1 VCGAQAAAENETSRR
16 SEWQVR
22 NSSLKVGDHFLLS
35 VERTLFLE
43 NKWRDMKFSTFKLLV
58 PIVAVTIQSNSAST
72 VIPPYLD
79 HMRMPVALIG
89 TLISVGPVLALA
101 SRLPVGMAYNH
112 QRARFLVSIAILAM
126 GATNYLYSFA
136 SDSFSFALVHSLNG
150 FAYGAVTTLYM
161 AFYVD
166 SLASDENRNHA
177 MGYYVGSLAMGY
189 STGNFFGGLIAD
201 HWGYALTFQL
211 GAILSLVSVGLLWLL
226 HGTGSTDTK
235 VKGMKPSSKL
245 TWSESLKALVEP
257 ELAIVVI
264 VAMFLNLLHQ
274 MGGVFISLYGLAVGM
289 SLTQIGIIRAA
300 YAGCNAVT
308 RPISGHVVNKLGH
321 KGLSYFGLP
330 LQSLILTLVPL
341 FSGFGAILVVYVCS
355 GLLRAIVIVA
365 NAVGLVQDVPESR
378 VRRGLASGVYNAAG
392 DLGNILGPS
401 IGGLIAQATGIA
413 SVFVVGS
420 LGSTALFFIGVFL
433 VRRMKTTTESE
444 NLLSGV

>member
-1 VCGAQAAAENETSRR
+1 
-16 SEWQVR
+16 
-22 NSSLKVGDHFLLS
+22 
-35 VERTLFLE
+35 
-43 NKWRDMKFSTFKLLV
+43 MKFSTVKLLV
-58 PIVAVTIQSNSAST
+58 PIVAVAIQANSAST

-79 HMRMPVALIG
+79 HMRIPVGLIG
-89 TLISVGPVLALA
+89 TLISLAPLLALS

-112 QRARFLVSIAILAM
+112 QRARFLVSIAILVM

-136 SDSFSFALVHSLNG
+136 TDSLSFALVHSMNG
-150 FAYGAVTTLYM
+150 FVYGAVTTLYM

-166 SLASDENRNHA
+166 SLAPDENRNHA

-211 GAILSLVSVGLLWLL
+211 GAFLSLVSVGSLWFL
-226 HGTGSTDTK
+226 HGADGGTK
-235 VKGMKPSSKL
+235 IEVKKASGNL

-257 ELAIVVI
+257 ELATVVI
-264 VAMFLNLLHQ
+264 VAMFLNVLHQ

-289 SLTQIGIIRAA
+289 TLTQIGIIRAA

-330 LQSLILTLVPL
+330 LQSLILMLIPL
-341 FSGFGAILVVYVCS
+341 FSGFGTILLVYVCS
-355 GLLRAIVIVA
+355 GFLRAIVIVA

-392 DLGNILGPS
+392 DVGNILGPS
-401 IGGLIAQATGIA
+401 ICGLIAQATGVA
-413 SVFVVGS
+413 SVFVIGS
-420 LGSTALFFIGVFL
+420 LGSTALFFIVVFL
-433 VRRMKTTTESE
+433 VRRLKATAESQS
-444 NLLSGV
+444 LAS